1 MNYFI
6 QFLTYFR
13 ILIAPIIFILIT
25 LYDSYGWALFLFFLA
40 SISDYWDG
48 FLARK
53 YNLESIIGAVLD
65 PIADKILVTFLILAL
80 SIELSSI
87 FIGLV
92 GGLML
97 AREFWVGALRD
108 LNARKGNS
116 EATKVTFL
124 AKIKTSIQFLTF
136 SFIYLGYINNSLILF
151 ISNFF
156 LFLALIIT
164 LQTGL
169 SYTIATFKNRAGWQS
184 GYAAACKAVYAGSIP
199 ASASIFFKMSISSI
213 YKELIC

>member
-25 LYDSYGWALFLFFLA
+25 LFNFYGWALLLFFIA

-53 YNLESIIGAVLD
+53 YNLESMLGAVLD
-65 PIADKILVTFLILAL
+65 PIADKILVTFIILAL
-80 SIELSSI
+80 SIELSSV

-92 GGLML
+92 GGIML
-97 AREFWVGALRD
+97 VREFWVGALRD
-108 LNARKGNS
+108 LNARQNNS
-116 EATKVTFL
+116 DATKVTSL
-124 AKIKTSIQFLTF
+124 AKIKTSIQFITF
-136 SFIYLGYINNSLILF
+136 SFYLFGLVLDNSLILF
-151 ISNFF
+151 ISNFI
-156 LFLALIIT
+156 LFLALIVT

-169 SYTIATFKNRAGWQS
+169 SYTMSTFRK
-184 GYAAACKAVYAGSIP
+184 
-199 ASASIFFKMSISSI
+199 
-213 YKELIC
+213 

>member
-25 LYDSYGWALFLFFLA
+25 LFDFYGWALLLFFIA

-53 YNLESIIGAVLD
+53 YNLESTLGAILD
-65 PIADKILVTFLILAL
+65 PIADKILVTFIILAL
-80 SIELSSI
+80 SIELSSA
-87 FIGLV
+87 FIGLM
-92 GGLML
+92 GGIML
-97 AREFWVGALRD
+97 VREFWVGALRD
-108 LNARKGNS
+108 LNARQNNS
-116 EATKVTFL
+116 DATKVTQL
-124 AKIKTSIQFLTF
+124 AKIKTSIQFITF
-136 SFIYLGYINNSLILF
+136 SAYLLGLVLNNSLILF
-151 ISNFF
+151 TSNFL

-169 SYTIATFKNRAGWQS
+169 SYTISTFKQ
-184 GYAAACKAVYAGSIP
+184 
-199 ASASIFFKMSISSI
+199 
-213 YKELIC
+213 

>member
-6 QFLTYFR
+6 QSLTYFR
-13 ILIAPIIFILIT
+13 ILISPIIFLLIT

-53 YNLESIIGAVLD
+53 HKLESIIGAVLD

-87 FIGLV
+87 FIGMV

-97 AREFWVGALRD
+97 VREFWVGALRD
-108 LNARKGNS
+108 LNARQGNS
-116 EATKVTFL
+116 NATQVTFL
-124 AKIKTSIQFLTF
+124 AKIKTSIQFVAFASYLLGLT
-136 SFIYLGYINNSLILF
+136 LNNSIILF
-151 ISNFF
+151 TSNFF

-169 SYTIATFKNRAGWQS
+169 SYTIATFRR
-184 GYAAACKAVYAGSIP
+184 
-199 ASASIFFKMSISSI
+199 
-213 YKELIC
+213 

>member
-13 ILIAPIIFILIT
+13 IFIAPIIFLLIT
-25 LYDSYGWALFLFFLA
+25 FCNLYGWALFLFILA

-53 YNLESIIGAVLD
+53 YKLESIIGAVID

-80 SIELSSI
+80 SLELSSI

-92 GGLML
+92 GGIML
-97 AREFWVGALRD
+97 GREFWVGALRD
-108 LNARKGNS
+108 FNARQNNS
-116 EATKVTFL
+116 EATKVTLL
-124 AKIKTSIQFLTF
+124 AKTKTFIQFIAF
-136 SFIYLGYINNSLILF
+136 SSYLFGLALNNSLVLF
-151 ISNFF
+151 ISNLL

-164 LQTGL
+164 LQTGFI
-169 SYTIATFKNRAGWQS
+169 YTVSSFKR
-184 GYAAACKAVYAGSIP
+184 
-199 ASASIFFKMSISSI
+199 
-213 YKELIC
+213 

>member
-25 LYDSYGWALFLFFLA
+25 LFDFYGWALLLFFIA

-53 YNLESIIGAVLD
+53 YNLESMLGAVLD
-65 PIADKILVTFLILAL
+65 PIADKILVTFIILGL
-80 SIELSSI
+80 SIELSSV

-92 GGLML
+92 GGTML
-97 AREFWVGALRD
+97 VREFWVGALRD
-108 LNARKGNS
+108 LNARQNNTD
-116 EATKVTFL
+116 ATKVTSL
-124 AKIKTSIQFLTF
+124 AKIKTSIQFITF
-136 SFIYLGYINNSLILF
+136 SSYLFGLVLNNSLILF
-151 ISNFF
+151 TSDFLLFF
-156 LFLALIIT
+156 SLIIT

-169 SYTIATFKNRAGWQS
+169 SYTIATFRR
-184 GYAAACKAVYAGSIP
+184 
-199 ASASIFFKMSISSI
+199 
-213 YKELIC
+213 